1 MKLSADFIARRS
13 HNHRR
18 DNPQISPITQIKVW
32 VPTRGFS
39 IRPRLAGFLAGI
51 INCAKSIEF
60 VSVFEIYVICTTK
73 VLIVVFS
80 RTFSC
85 RHLGKLF
92 HISMASC

>member
-60 VSVFEIYVICTTK
+60 VSVFEIYVICE
-73 VLIVVFS
+73 I
-80 RTFSC
+80 C
-85 RHLGKLF
+85 GYF
-92 HISMASC
+92 HVRDLRIAILDLE